1 MSIIEL
7 SKRQYVCDA
16 SGYCYYRRNSTYWWI
31 VFVVVIPILVFAMVL
46 MLLRRR
52 NLRRSRQ
59 GQSYIPYTGWTTY
72 GNNNQAQTSQRTT
85 THSNKVTTTTQIPN
99 QQRKQRNSYRL
110 INRTR
115 HPPPRQRRMSIQR
128 IVGQQVRHRHTIKS
142 QVQTR
147 YSLHRTLTRER
158 NGHHRLRGSTHF
170 LIALN
175 KTQII
180 MIMSFYI
187 LQQQQNSV
195 EITYR
200 IQPHDTYKDRES

>member
-1 MSIIEL
+1 MVITT
-7 SKRQYVCDA
+7 KRRQCQRINRTINRATNNSLTRTDI
-16 SGYCYYRRNSTYWWI
+16 RRI
-31 VFVVVIPILVFAMVL
+31 HIQ
-46 MLLRRR
+46 RHR
-52 NLRRSRQ
+52 N
-59 GQSYIPYTGWTTY
+59 
-72 GNNNQAQTSQRTT
+72 SQRTT

-99 QQRKQRNSYRL
+99 QQRKQRNNYRL

-128 IVGQQVRHRHTIKS
+128 IAGQQVRHRHTIRS

-147 YSLHRTLTRER
+147 YSLRRTLTRER